1 MQRTPPLQIAKL
13 WGWVVIVGGL
23 AVFGLALW
31 LVYWVIS
38 NDPTGIGPTGLGAR
52 LEVAWRSMVI
62 AGGLLTFLTIV
73 WRGEI
78 AMQQAD
84 QQRQQLEA
92 MSEQFSHLEAINLSN
107 LLEKGVNL
115 LIVDDRV
122 KFEAGIIIISQIA
135 LAKNR
140 SMSDAATNILIRYT
154 QNLQYEGLPNLLK
167 FAKIHL
173 EDVLEK
179 NNLNFRTEDED
190 NREK

>member
-1 MQRTPPLQIAKL
+1 
-13 WGWVVIVGGL
+13 
-23 AVFGLALW
+23 
-31 LVYWVIS
+31 
-38 NDPTGIGPTGLGAR
+38 
-52 LEVAWRSMVI
+52 
-62 AGGLLTFLTIV
+62 
-73 WRGEI
+73 
-78 AMQQAD
+78 
-84 QQRQQLEA
+84 